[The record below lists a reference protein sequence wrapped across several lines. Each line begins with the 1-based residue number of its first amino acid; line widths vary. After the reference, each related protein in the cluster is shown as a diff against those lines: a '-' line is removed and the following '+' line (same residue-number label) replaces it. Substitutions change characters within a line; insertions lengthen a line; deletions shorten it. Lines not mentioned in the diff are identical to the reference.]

1 MIELVGFVEIATDI
15 VGQAGNFLGSK
26 FGPVKLRH
34 HLSGTHYGIAED
46 VECDLVYRKY
56 LAKVT
61 PQISTLSEENY
72 KSVGGGWMWVVDAVE
87 GTSNY
92 AVGNPFF
99 ATQICLMHNLQ
110 PVVSV
115 VNAPKLGELFV
126 AVYGKGATLN
136 GREISVSKNTEVST
150 AIFGIGKGTK
160 RSDLTW
166 WGKTAVG
173 LLKNTRS
180 VRQFGACGL
189 EMAYTA
195 CGRLDFYL
203 NRGSK
208 LYDYAPGVL
217 LCREAGGRVLNN
229 RGKEWSANDG
239 FLLAGNLVLSGR
251 VFSYLGKIK

>member
-1 MIELVGFVEIATDI
+1 MIELAGYLEIATSI
-15 VGQAGNFLGSK
+15 AREAGNFLGSK
-26 FGPVKLRH
+26 FGPVKSKR

-56 LAKVT
+56 LAKKT
-61 PQISTLSEENY
+61 PQIPVLSEENY
-72 KSVGGGWMWVVDAVE
+72 QNVADGWAWIVDAVE

-92 AVGNPFF
+92 SVGNPFF
-99 ATQICLMHNLQ
+99 ATQLCLMHDLQ

-115 VNAPKLGELFV
+115 VNAPKLDELFV
-126 AVYGKGATLN
+126 AIQGKGATLN
-136 GREISVSKNTEVST
+136 GKKISISKNTELST

-160 RSDLTW
+160 RSDLIW
-166 WGKTAVG
+166 WGKTTVG

-180 VRQFGACGL
+180 VRQFGVCGL

-217 LCREAGGRVLNN
+217 LCREAGGVILNHEGQN
-229 RGKEWSANDG
+229 WSSNDDS
-239 FLLAGNLVLSGR
+239 LLAANQILAKKAIEVLR
-251 VFSYLGKIK
+251 